1 MIQRKDLPA
10 LGLGVLDSRVNELGV
25 RRHLGG
31 GKATGIWYIS
41 KCFSLN
47 RPSHRPARKRTGMR
61 MESNIHEG
69 RVGGG
74 ILRLKLVDGSEV
86 TSVGDNGSARAVRN
100 EDTNV

>member
-1 MIQRKDLPA
+1 
-10 LGLGVLDSRVNELGV
+10 
-25 RRHLGG
+25 
-31 GKATGIWYIS
+31 
-41 KCFSLN
+41 
-47 RPSHRPARKRTGMR
+47 

-86 TSVGDNGSARAVRN
+86 TSVGDNGSARAVRY